1 MEFCWYASA
10 SVGAFPETKRE
21 LLKVSI
27 NKSNFTVESNQFQ
40 IPVFEGQFKRLIL
53 PDESSWK
60 YIPKKGIQL
69 SLVKREEGV
78 AWDTPFEWYEKE
90 MYYKL
95 Y

>member
-69 SLVKREEGV
+69 SLVKR
-78 AWDTPFEWYEKE
+78 
-90 MYYKL
+90 
-95 Y
+95 